1 MILDGKVPF
10 PAEAETIDNEK
21 MAEFLEDYRNKLF
34 PTHKLEDFLPP
45 CDISQDDIIRLME
58 STGRIKH
65 GEKVYE
71 PFAEY
76 LKQKEIY
83 EQKYGEWKVKK
94 KAQRLSHSP
103 EATRDVRIEDSLTRI
118 KAGAKKDVHPHI
130 KSVMSFPGSSSRHQ
144 DSIGPESELAV
155 EFSETIAQ
163 ATVDELKRTSH
174 PSIVVNSILKTDCT
188 LANESQ

>member
-1 MILDGKVPF
+1 MK
-10 PAEAETIDNEK
+10 
-21 MAEFLEDYRNKLF
+21 KLS
-34 PTHKLEDFLPP
+34 L
-45 CDISQDDIIRLME
+45 LME

-130 KSVMSFPGSSSRHQ
+130 KSVMSFPGSSSRQ
-144 DSIGPESELAV
+144 
-155 EFSETIAQ
+155 
-163 ATVDELKRTSH
+163 
-174 PSIVVNSILKTDCT
+174 
-188 LANESQ
+188 